1 MLSNV
6 SSQNARRRER
16 LAAVDTFVWTFS
28 AVYLT
33 QAVGQ
38 FTIITITT
46 SSSSSSSSSSL
57 SFKRRCLRQSTPN
70 INSDVKLWNFH
81 FTIACWTLNC
91 KLTELTWAPA
101 VFVLTTCVDSAKHA
115 TYSLRQHGL
124 SDRQRGLF
132 TISNTDLQ
140 RYFLTDKCL
149 ES

>member
-38 FTIITITT
+38 FTIITIIT
-46 SSSSSSSSSSL
+46 SSSSSSSSSL

-81 FTIACWTLNC
+81 FTIACWTLKC
-91 KLTELTWAPA
+91 KLTELTSAPA

-115 TYSLRQHGL
+115 TYKLHGL
-124 SDRQRGLF
+124 SDRQGGLF